1 MIEASPSRC
10 TPEQWTAEQAARAM
24 GVVDEADGE
33 ALGVAGAEVG
43 EIGMAGEIGREQ
55 PNARGSGMR
64 WAASGTALAVVAAA
78 AWWSGAG
85 NGDSREIPVHGGPD
99 GALIAGERTPNS
111 GPGDFNRSNGSSH
124 MKIQTTAAAALLG
137 AAASAFQAQAGDAVQ
152 WRVED
157 GGNGHWYQ
165 GVVADGCTWTGART
179 VALAIGANLVSLG
192 TQAESDWVYAQV
204 ASQPTLW
211 TNRIGPRI
219 GLVQD
224 PTGGEPM
231 GGWGWS
237 DGTPL
242 KYTNWNIDGFYGQ
255 PNPVDGDQCIDSDFG
270 GYYGWP
276 NIPMDSWG
284 SYQDSHVSACH
295 WEAFRSYIV
304 EWSADCNAD
313 NVVDYG
319 QCIDGS
325 LLDTNGNNT
334 PDCCEQGI
342 PCSICSACDINP
354 TGIIDGADLGA
365 LLAFWG
371 PVSPALP
378 RADINRDGFV
388 NGADLS
394 LLLANWG
401 PCGL

>member
-1 MIEASPSRC
+1 MTECPKVTDQTACAHVGARPLRWSAVVVSRGLRAGAMDSTCHTRSTHAVPAAACAILGASLLAVGAVLMKPVESSGISARIDSANGSIDPHQESNMK
-10 TPEQWTAEQAARAM
+10 TSQAFRTA
-24 GVVDEADGE
+24 G
-33 ALGVAGAEVG
+33 ALGV
-43 EIGMAGEIGREQ
+43 
-55 PNARGSGMR
+55 
-64 WAASGTALAVVAAA
+64 LAVTQIALV
-78 AWWSGAG
+78 SGA
-85 NGDSREIPVHGGPD
+85 
-99 GALIAGERTPNS
+99 
-111 GPGDFNRSNGSSH
+111 
-124 MKIQTTAAAALLG
+124 
-137 AAASAFQAQAGDAVQ
+137 SAQSTAVQ

-165 GVVADGCTWTGART
+165 GVVADGCTWTSART
-179 VALAIGANLVSLG
+179 AALAMGGDLVSLG
-192 TQAESDWVYAQV
+192 TQAESDWVYAQI

-211 TNRIGPRI
+211 NNRIGPRI

-224 PTGGEPM
+224 PTGAEPV

-325 LLDTNGNNT
+325 LLDTNSNNT

-388 NGADLS
+388 NGADLG

>member
-1 MIEASPSRC
+1 MKTLHPFR
-10 TPEQWTAEQAARAM
+10 TA
-24 GVVDEADGE
+24 G
-33 ALGVAGAEVG
+33 ALGV
-43 EIGMAGEIGREQ
+43 
-55 PNARGSGMR
+55 
-64 WAASGTALAVVAAA
+64 LAVTQIALV
-78 AWWSGAG
+78 SGA
-85 NGDSREIPVHGGPD
+85 S
-99 GALIAGERTPNS
+99 AQS
-111 GPGDFNRSNGSSH
+111 
-124 MKIQTTAAAALLG
+124 TT
-137 AAASAFQAQAGDAVQ
+137 VQ

-165 GVVADGCTWTGART
+165 GVVADGCTWTGAHT
-179 VALAIGANLVSLG
+179 AALAMGGDLVSLG
-192 TQAESDWVYAQV
+192 TQAESDWVYAQI

-211 TNRIGPRI
+211 NNRIGPRI

-224 PTGGEPM
+224 PTGTEPV

-255 PNPVDGDQCIDSDFG
+255 PNPVDGGQCIDSDFG

-304 EWSADCNAD
+304 EWSADCNSD
-313 NVVDYG
+313 GIVDFG
-319 QCIDGS
+319 QCLDGS
-325 LLDTNGNNT
+325 LLDTNTNNT

-342 PCSICSACDINP
+342 PCSICSTCDLNP
-354 TGIIDGADLGA
+354 TGTVDGADLGA

-371 PVSPALP
+371 PVSPAFP
-378 RADINRDGFV
+378 RADINRDGV
-388 NGADLS
+388 VDGADLGV
-394 LLLANWG
+394 LLANWG
-401 PCGL
+401 PCDP

>member
-1 MIEASPSRC
+1 MKPVESSGISARIDGANGSIDPHPDSNMKTSQAFR
-10 TPEQWTAEQAARAM
+10 TA
-24 GVVDEADGE
+24 G
-33 ALGVAGAEVG
+33 ALGV
-43 EIGMAGEIGREQ
+43 
-55 PNARGSGMR
+55 
-64 WAASGTALAVVAAA
+64 LAVTQIALV
-78 AWWSGAG
+78 SGA
-85 NGDSREIPVHGGPD
+85 
-99 GALIAGERTPNS
+99 
-111 GPGDFNRSNGSSH
+111 
-124 MKIQTTAAAALLG
+124 
-137 AAASAFQAQAGDAVQ
+137 SAQSTAVQ

-165 GVVADGCTWTGART
+165 GVVADGCTWTSART
-179 VALAIGANLVSLG
+179 AALAMGGDLVSLG
-192 TQAESDWVYAQV
+192 TQAESDWVYAQI

-211 TNRIGPRI
+211 NNRIGPRI

-224 PTGGEPM
+224 PTGAEPV

-255 PNPVDGDQCIDSDFG
+255 PNPVDGNQCIDSDFG

-319 QCIDGS
+319 QCIDRS
-325 LLDTNGNNT
+325 LLDTDSNNT

>member
-1 MIEASPSRC
+1 MTECPKVTDQTACAHVGARPLRWSAVVVSRGLRAGAMDSTCHTRSMHAVPAAACAILGASLLAVGAVLMKPVESSGISARIDSANGSIDPHQESNMK
-10 TPEQWTAEQAARAM
+10 TSQAFRTA
-24 GVVDEADGE
+24 G
-33 ALGVAGAEVG
+33 ALGV
-43 EIGMAGEIGREQ
+43 
-55 PNARGSGMR
+55 
-64 WAASGTALAVVAAA
+64 LAVTQIALV
-78 AWWSGAG
+78 SGA
-85 NGDSREIPVHGGPD
+85 
-99 GALIAGERTPNS
+99 
-111 GPGDFNRSNGSSH
+111 
-124 MKIQTTAAAALLG
+124 
-137 AAASAFQAQAGDAVQ
+137 SAQSTAVQ

-165 GVVADGCTWTGART
+165 GVVADGCTWTSART
-179 VALAIGANLVSLG
+179 AALAMGGDLVSLG
-192 TQAESDWVYAQV
+192 TQAESDWVYAQI

-211 TNRIGPRI
+211 NNRIGPRI

-224 PTGGEPM
+224 PTGAEPV

-325 LLDTNGNNT
+325 LLDTNSNNT

-388 NGADLS
+388 NGADLG

>member
-1 MIEASPSRC
+1 MKPVESSGISARIDGANGSIDPHQESNMKTLNAFR
-10 TPEQWTAEQAARAM
+10 TA
-24 GVVDEADGE
+24 G
-33 ALGVAGAEVG
+33 ALGV
-43 EIGMAGEIGREQ
+43 
-55 PNARGSGMR
+55 
-64 WAASGTALAVVAAA
+64 LAVTQIALV
-78 AWWSGAG
+78 SGA
-85 NGDSREIPVHGGPD
+85 
-99 GALIAGERTPNS
+99 
-111 GPGDFNRSNGSSH
+111 
-124 MKIQTTAAAALLG
+124 
-137 AAASAFQAQAGDAVQ
+137 SAQSTAVQ
-152 WRVED
+152 WKVAD

-179 VALAIGANLVSLG
+179 AALAMGGNLVSLG
-192 TQAESDWVYAQV
+192 TQAKSDWVYAQI

-211 TNRIGPRI
+211 NNRIGPRI

-224 PTGGEPM
+224 PTGAEPV

-284 SYQDSHVSACH
+284 SYQDSHVGACH

-304 EWSADCNAD
+304 EWSADCNSD
-313 NVVDYG
+313 GIVDFG
-319 QCIDGS
+319 QCLDGS
-325 LLDTNGNNT
+325 LLDTNTNNI
-334 PDCCEQGI
+334 PDCCEENT
-342 PCSICSACDINP
+342 PCSPCYTYDLNP
-354 TGIIDGADLGA
+354 TGTVDGADLGA

-371 PVSPALP
+371 PVSAAFP
-378 RADINRDGFV
+378 RADINRDGV
-388 NGADLS
+388 VDGADLG

-401 PCGL
+401 PCNP

>member
-1 MIEASPSRC
+1 MTERLQGTDHSACAHVGARPLRWSAVVVSRGLGASAMDSTCHTRSTHAVLAAATFAILGASLLAVGAVLMKPVESSGSSARIDGANGSIDPHQDSNMK
-10 TPEQWTAEQAARAM
+10 TSQAFRTA
-24 GVVDEADGE
+24 G
-33 ALGVAGAEVG
+33 ALGV
-43 EIGMAGEIGREQ
+43 
-55 PNARGSGMR
+55 
-64 WAASGTALAVVAAA
+64 LAVTQIALV
-78 AWWSGAG
+78 SGA
-85 NGDSREIPVHGGPD
+85 
-99 GALIAGERTPNS
+99 
-111 GPGDFNRSNGSSH
+111 
-124 MKIQTTAAAALLG
+124 
-137 AAASAFQAQAGDAVQ
+137 SAQSTAVQ

-165 GVVADGCTWTGART
+165 GVVADGCTWTSART
-179 VALAIGANLVSLG
+179 AALAMGGDLVSLG
-192 TQAESDWVYAQV
+192 TQAESDWVYAQI

-211 TNRIGPRI
+211 NNRIGPRI

-224 PTGGEPM
+224 PTGAEPV

-319 QCIDGS
+319 QCIDRS
-325 LLDTNGNNT
+325 LLDTDSNNT

-371 PVSPALP
+371 PASPALP

>member
-1 MIEASPSRC
+1 MSERPKVTDQTACAHIGARPLRWSALVVSRGLRAGAMDSTCHTRSTHAVPAAACAILGASLLAVGAVVMKPVESSGISARIDSANGSIDPHQDSNMK
-10 TPEQWTAEQAARAM
+10 TSQAFRTA
-24 GVVDEADGE
+24 G
-33 ALGVAGAEVG
+33 ALGV
-43 EIGMAGEIGREQ
+43 
-55 PNARGSGMR
+55 
-64 WAASGTALAVVAAA
+64 LAVTQIALV
-78 AWWSGAG
+78 SGA
-85 NGDSREIPVHGGPD
+85 
-99 GALIAGERTPNS
+99 
-111 GPGDFNRSNGSSH
+111 
-124 MKIQTTAAAALLG
+124 
-137 AAASAFQAQAGDAVQ
+137 SAQSTAVQ

-165 GVVADGCTWTGART
+165 GVVADGCTWTSART
-179 VALAIGANLVSLG
+179 AALAMGGDLVSLG
-192 TQAESDWVYAQV
+192 TQAESDWVYAQI

-211 TNRIGPRI
+211 NNRIGPRI

-224 PTGGEPM
+224 PTGAEPV

-284 SYQDSHVSACH
+284 SYQDSYVSACH

>member
-1 MIEASPSRC
+1 MNDRLQDTDHSACPRVGARPLRWSAVVVSRGLRAGAMDSTCHARSTHAVPAAACAILGASLLAVGAVLMKPVESSGISARIDGANGSIDPYQDSNMK
-10 TPEQWTAEQAARAM
+10 TSQAFRTA
-24 GVVDEADGE
+24 G
-33 ALGVAGAEVG
+33 ALGV
-43 EIGMAGEIGREQ
+43 
-55 PNARGSGMR
+55 
-64 WAASGTALAVVAAA
+64 LAVTQIALV
-78 AWWSGAG
+78 SGA
-85 NGDSREIPVHGGPD
+85 
-99 GALIAGERTPNS
+99 
-111 GPGDFNRSNGSSH
+111 
-124 MKIQTTAAAALLG
+124 
-137 AAASAFQAQAGDAVQ
+137 SAQSTAVQ

-157 GGNGHWYQ
+157 RGNGHWYQ
-165 GVVADGCTWTGART
+165 GVVADGCTWTSART
-179 VALAIGANLVSLG
+179 AALAMGGDLVSLG
-192 TQAESDWVYAQV
+192 TQAESDWVYAQI

-211 TNRIGPRI
+211 NNRIGPRI

-224 PTGGEPM
+224 PTGAEPV

-325 LLDTNGNNT
+325 LLDTNSNNT

>member
-1 MIEASPSRC
+1 MTERLQGTDHSACAHVGARPLRWSAVVVSRGLGASAMDSTCHTRSTHAVPVAACAILGASLLAVGAVLMKPVESSGISARIDGANGSIDPHQDSNMK
-10 TPEQWTAEQAARAM
+10 TSQAFRTA
-24 GVVDEADGE
+24 G
-33 ALGVAGAEVG
+33 ALGV
-43 EIGMAGEIGREQ
+43 
-55 PNARGSGMR
+55 
-64 WAASGTALAVVAAA
+64 LAVTQIALV
-78 AWWSGAG
+78 SGA
-85 NGDSREIPVHGGPD
+85 
-99 GALIAGERTPNS
+99 
-111 GPGDFNRSNGSSH
+111 
-124 MKIQTTAAAALLG
+124 
-137 AAASAFQAQAGDAVQ
+137 SAQSTAVQ

-165 GVVADGCTWTGART
+165 GVVADGCTWTSART
-179 VALAIGANLVSLG
+179 AALAMGGDLVSLG
-192 TQAESDWVYAQV
+192 TQAESDWVYAQI

-211 TNRIGPRI
+211 NNRIGPRI

-224 PTGGEPM
+224 PTGAEPV

-371 PVSPALP
+371 PASPALP

>member
-1 MIEASPSRC
+1 MTERPKVTDQTACAHIGARPLRWSALVVSRGLRAGAMDSTCHTRSTHAVPAAACAILGASLLAVGAVVMKPVESSGISARIDSANGSIDPHQESNMK
-10 TPEQWTAEQAARAM
+10 TSQAFRTA
-24 GVVDEADGE
+24 G
-33 ALGVAGAEVG
+33 ALGV
-43 EIGMAGEIGREQ
+43 
-55 PNARGSGMR
+55 
-64 WAASGTALAVVAAA
+64 LAVTQIALV
-78 AWWSGAG
+78 SGA
-85 NGDSREIPVHGGPD
+85 
-99 GALIAGERTPNS
+99 
-111 GPGDFNRSNGSSH
+111 
-124 MKIQTTAAAALLG
+124 
-137 AAASAFQAQAGDAVQ
+137 SAQSTAVQ

-165 GVVADGCTWTGART
+165 GVVADGCTWTSART
-179 VALAIGANLVSLG
+179 AALAMGGDLVSLG
-192 TQAESDWVYAQV
+192 TQAESDWVYAQI

-211 TNRIGPRI
+211 NNRIGPRI

-224 PTGGEPM
+224 PTGAEPV

-284 SYQDSHVSACH
+284 SYQDSYVSACH

-371 PVSPALP
+371 PASPALP